1 LNLPAD
7 DADEFARRRE
17 DGRRLPM
24 NHSIYSADRS
34 THLKIVVV
42 ALVAGIAVA
51 GFGISAR
58 NSSDEYTQTA
68 RVIKAG
74 KAVTVTS
81 SNTSMVR

>member
-1 LNLPAD
+1 
-7 DADEFARRRE
+7 
-17 DGRRLPM
+17 M
-24 NHSIYSADRS
+24 NYSIYSADRS
-34 THLKIVVV
+34 THLKIVVM

-58 NSSDEYTQTA
+58 TFSDDGSTQAA

-74 KAVTVTS
+74 KPVVVTS